1 MARFPRSE
9 PEIAALAMRVVQG
22 LRQATEAFPA
32 PPVAPDELEA
42 RLERFN
48 TADAATVVTET
59 SFREQHAVKDDA
71 LEDLVDGV
79 KASLRYAEVAV
90 RDRPEKLSQLGW
102 GPRRGGSSLEAPGE
116 VRDIGIKV
124 EGDTWVVFDWKPP
137 VDGGAVA
144 AYKIQRR
151 KRAGGSWKDVGTS
164 VDTAQLLSD
173 QPRGVEFEYR
183 VIAVNKAGTGQPSA
197 TVTVV
202 L

>member
-1 MARFPRSE
+1 MRFPQTE
-9 PEIAALAMRVVQG
+9 PEIAALALRVVQG
-22 LRQATEAFPA
+22 LRQATEDFPA
-32 PPVAPDELEA
+32 PPVPPDELEA
-42 RLERFN
+42 RLGTFN
-48 TADAATVVTET
+48 TADAATVVTHT
-59 SFREQHAVKDDA
+59 TFREQHVVKDEA

-79 KASLRYAEVAV
+79 KADIKYAEIAV

-102 GPRRGGSSLEAPGE
+102 AGRRRGSALEVPGE

-151 KRAGGSWKDVGTS
+151 KRDGGSWKDVGTS
-164 VDTAQLLSD
+164 VETAHLLSG
-173 QPRGVEFEYR
+173 QPRGIEFEYR
-183 VIAVNKAGTGQPSA
+183 LLAVNKAGAGQPSA